1 MFLEKMLTS
10 VDDSD
15 VVLQADKCDSVEG
28 FLTSI
33 YKEVEAE
40 ALFFLA
46 RYSRIQGVSMHEDT
60 AIEAVKKELVGI
72 IENAVGELTRWKDVP
87 IEVRRKIIPT
97 KIIISAEKIKEG
109 ILKRL
114 KDRLVDLG
122 NLQKSEEERSLSSPT
137 PSITTVM
144 VQAAKVAA
152 EGRHVLTFHVSQAF
166 LNADID
172 DDRTY
177 VRLPRRV
184 ADILVSIDSRY

>member
-1 MFLEKMLTS
+1 MIIILPFKRGHKMEYKKWECIVCGWIYDEEKGHPE
-10 VDDSD
+10 
-15 VVLQADKCDSVEG
+15 EG
-28 FLTSI
+28 
-33 YKEVEAE
+33 
-40 ALFFLA
+40 LA
-46 RYSRIQGVSMHEDT
+46 PG
-60 AIEAVKKELVGI
+60 
-72 IENAVGELTRWKDVP
+72 TRWKDVP

-166 LNADID
+166 LRPKMTI
-172 DDRTY
+172 
-177 VRLPRRV
+177 
-184 ADILVSIDSRY
+184 